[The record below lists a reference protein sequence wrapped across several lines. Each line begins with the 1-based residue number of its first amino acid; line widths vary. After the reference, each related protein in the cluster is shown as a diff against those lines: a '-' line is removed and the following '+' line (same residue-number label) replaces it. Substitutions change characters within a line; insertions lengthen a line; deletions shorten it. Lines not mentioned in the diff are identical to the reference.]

1 MDIGII
7 GVGKLGS
14 CLALTL
20 DSKGFSVI
28 GCDINETYLE
38 ALEKKTFKSSEPSFN
53 EYLANSCVNW
63 TSDKMKTIARSR
75 IIFITV
81 KTEELSSGE
90 YDVSQ
95 VDSVMD
101 EILQYDLANKIFVI
115 NCNVNPGYTEIWKSK
130 IEEKGA
136 QLAFNPEWVAQGTII
151 KDQLK
156 PENVVIGSYHDFVAE
171 ELEDLYKDLCD
182 NSPSVFRMSP
192 AEAEIV
198 KLGVNS
204 FLAVKIAYCNMIGD
218 MACATHCDPDVILKA
233 IGSDSRVGR
242 KYFRYGFGFGGP
254 CLPRDI
260 NALAAFSETLS
271 MNFELPKCVSA
282 DNKYHRTNYA
292 EYLSADPDYIFETLS
307 YKPGVDIYEFSE
319 QLETAKVMFRN
330 GVEVRVNGKSADEIS
345 KLLSS

>member
-38 ALEKKTFKSSEPSFN
+38 ALEKKTFKSLEPSFN

-182 NSPSVFRMSP
+182 NSPSVFRVSP

-218 MACATHCDPDVILKA
+218 MAHATKCNPDVILKA
-233 IGSDSRVGR
+233 IGSDSSVGE

-260 NALAAFSETLS
+260 NALAAFSEALN
-271 MNFELPKCVSA
+271 MNFKLPKCVSL
-282 DNKYHRTNYA
+282 DNKSHRNNYA
-292 EYLSADPDYIFETLS
+292 GYLSANPDYIFETLS
-307 YKPGVDIYEFSE
+307 YKPGVEIYEFSE
-319 QLETAKVMFRN
+319 QIETAKIMEKN
-330 GVEVRVNGKSADEIS
+330 GSKVKVVGKSKDEIS
-345 KLLSS
+345 RLLSS